1 MEDTRKYFQESAVFI
16 SSGYWRI
23 LFNLSSGE
31 NFQFKNIR
39 DNHSERCAKLL
50 INADDFEVPKLPGI
64 FKKHKP
70 ASVVKRM
77 KENTKFYENINF
89 ERLQEAYDR
98 LLEEGKSKGVN
109 VNFEDMSIY
118 IENSDPGKLMSSMRN
133 RSLSLSKQESFFEN
147 SLYESVLLGDMD
159 HSMENSTHE
168 NSLIDLVDR
177 V

>member
-1 MEDTRKYFQESAVFI
+1 
-16 SSGYWRI
+16 
-23 LFNLSSGE
+23 
-31 NFQFKNIR
+31 
-39 DNHSERCAKLL
+39 
-50 INADDFEVPKLPGI
+50 
-64 FKKHKP
+64 
-70 ASVVKRM
+70 M

-118 IENSDPGKLMSSMRN
+118 IENSDPSKLMNSMRS
-133 RSLSLSKQESFFEN
+133 RTLSVSKGESFFEN

-159 HSMENSTHE
+159 HSMDNSTHE